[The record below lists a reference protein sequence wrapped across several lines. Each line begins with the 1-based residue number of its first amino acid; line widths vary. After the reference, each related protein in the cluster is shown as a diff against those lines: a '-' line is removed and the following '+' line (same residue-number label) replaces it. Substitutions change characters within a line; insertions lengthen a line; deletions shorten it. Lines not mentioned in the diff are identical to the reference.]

1 MSTILVTGSEGFIGK
16 SLVRR
21 LKKNSE
27 NIVLTVDSKGSGA
40 NHITLDL
47 STEKLT
53 TNLFSN
59 IPDVIVHLAGRIEVF
74 SSMMA
79 PKKSFLDNV
88 LPGLNVIEFAN
99 EIRTANFIYVNSG
112 GATYSEIS
120 APPHSEKSRIS
131 PISPYGISK
140 QVVEDVLAMSAR
152 QFEYD
157 WTSLALSNCF
167 GDFDRG
173 NIGVISKFIEHVQIG
188 NPPTIYGADSS
199 RDFIYLEDVV
209 DAILLAIQYPANTR
223 VNVASGREY
232 NLVKLFSFIAEQF
245 KSDVKPI
252 IESARPGEVI
262 RSSLEN
268 DLAFQLWDWKPKY
281 ELMNNL
287 SEFLTGK
294 QIDA

>member
-1 MSTILVTGSEGFIGK
+1 MSKILVTGSEGFIGK

-27 NIVLTVDSKGSGA
+27 NIVFTVDSKGSGA

-47 STEKLT
+47 GTEKLT
-53 TNLFSN
+53 PNLFS
-59 IPDVIVHLAGRIEVF
+59 ITPDVIVHLAGKIEVF

-88 LPGLNVIEFAN
+88 LPGLNVIELAN

-112 GATYSEIS
+112 GATYSQIS
-120 APPHSEKSRIS
+120 PPPHSEKSHIS

-152 QFEYD
+152 QFGYS
-157 WTSLALSNCF
+157 WSSLALSNCF
-167 GDFDRG
+167 GDFNQE
-173 NIGVISKFIEHVQIG
+173 NIGVLSKFIEHVQKG
-188 NPPTIYGADSS
+188 SPPTIYGAESS
-199 RDFIYLEDVV
+199 RDFIHLEDVV
-209 DAILLAIQYPANTR
+209 DAILLAIEHPANTR
-223 VNVASGREY
+223 VNISSGREY

-245 KSDVKPI
+245 KSDVKPR

-262 RSSLEN
+262 RSSLDNE
-268 DLAFQLWDWKPKY
+268 LAFKLWGWKPKN
-281 ELMNNL
+281 ELTYKL
-287 SEFLTGK
+287 SDFFAGK